1 MPLRKIFFAVCLIV
15 SALCL
20 AAGYGIVGQWIG
32 AVLAII
38 AGFAWLLARK
48 YPASGLPHIC
58 LFASIGLAVTGSQT
72 GASSLLMIYGSGV
85 SLGVWDLLFLN
96 IASSSNPADGQTRR
110 YENEH
115 LLSLALALGSGLLVA
130 SLGHFLKFQIPFVLL
145 LLFVV
150 LAIFGLDRIWGYLK
164 KRSTHISSR

>member
-1 MPLRKIFFAVCLIV
+1 MALRKTFFIICLVV
-15 SALCL
+15 STLCL
-20 AAGYGIVGQWIG
+20 AVGYAIAGQWLG

-58 LFASIGLAVTGSQT
+58 LFVSIGLAVTGSQT
-72 GASSLLMIYGSGV
+72 GASSLLMIYGSGI
-85 SLGVWDLLFLN
+85 SLGVWDLLYLN
-96 IASSSNPADGQTRR
+96 NSSSRNFADGQTRR

-115 LLSLALALGSGLLVA
+115 LLSLALALGSGMIIA
-130 SLGHFLKFQIPFVLL
+130 SLGHFLKLQIPFVVL

-164 KRSTHISSR
+164 KRSAHISL